1 MTQPAHGSDGRVQQ
15 LVEEI
20 RGRGDFPAAAQVIQ
34 RLQASVRREHCTS
47 LEVARTILQDP
58 GLSSK
63 VLRIVNS
70 AFYNP
75 RGNPVSTISRA
86 VFLLGFE
93 TIRDLASGILLM
105 DQFARAG
112 GSTRRIRDELRRSL
126 LCGLVAQKVS
136 AQVGYAS
143 PEEAYLLGLFANW
156 GVLALAAYFPEQLD
170 AARRLEGDS
179 RGSLARAVREVTGVT
194 PDELAAAILEGWQ
207 FPATYGDY
215 FRHPHPRD
223 RASIVG
229 GAAKL
234 AAVVD
239 LAADWVARTADDGP
253 AAGAEVAQRFAS
265 LFDLPAERFAT
276 ATAAALKAF
285 AEQAPALG
293 LGTAFARHAPT
304 TAPATAAVA
313 PVDAVS
319 APSDPAASTAADAMR
334 SDQSARGAQ
343 AALELVT
350 EITQATVDGTD
361 ITTVLSMVLEGIA
374 RCGTFDVVLLALLTT
389 QKDRVVGRLAY
400 GDGAQSCLPMIAAPL
415 ERGSGVIADCILG
428 RAPGVF
434 PAGTAALL
442 VPPGTPAPRL
452 PITSLLT
459 MPLVVRDK
467 AVGAVVAARTT
478 GTAVGTGDLR
488 VVQLFCNQAGLALS
502 QYAGA

>member
-1 MTQPAHGSDGRVQQ
+1 MTQPVQSPDGRVQQ

-20 RGRGDFPAAAQVIQ
+20 RARGDFPAAAQVIQ

-105 DQFARAG
+105 EQFARAG
-112 GSTRRIRDELRRSL
+112 GSTRKIRDELRRSL

-156 GVLALAAYFPEQLD
+156 GVLAVAAYFPEQLD
-170 AARRLEGDS
+170 AARRLEGDA
-179 RGSLARAVREVTGVT
+179 RGSLARAIREVMGVA
-194 PDELAAAILEGWQ
+194 PDELAAGILESWQ

-215 FRHPHPRD
+215 FRQEHPRD
-223 RASIVG
+223 RASVVG

-239 LAADWVARTADDGP
+239 LSADWVARTADEGP
-253 AAGAEVAQRFAS
+253 AAGAEVAQRFAA
-265 LFDLPAERFAT
+265 LFGLPAERFAT
-276 ATAAALKAF
+276 ATAAAMKAF
-285 AEQAPALG
+285 TEQAPVLG
-293 LGTAFARHAPT
+293 LGATFPQR
-304 TAPATAAVA
+304 APATTATA
-313 PVDAVS
+313 PVETAH
-319 APSDPAASTAADAMR
+319 AADVTA
-334 SDQSARGAQ
+334 SEPARGDQGSRAAH

-400 GDGAQSCLPMIAAPL
+400 GDGAQSCLPAIAAPL
-415 ERGSGVIADCILG
+415 ERGSGVIAECILG
-428 RAPGVF
+428 RAPGVY

-467 AVGAVVAARTT
+467 AVGAVVAART
-478 GTAVGTGDLR
+478 GGVALGASDLR
-488 VVQLFCNQAGLALS
+488 IVQLFCNQAGLALS
-502 QYAGA
+502 QYAGG